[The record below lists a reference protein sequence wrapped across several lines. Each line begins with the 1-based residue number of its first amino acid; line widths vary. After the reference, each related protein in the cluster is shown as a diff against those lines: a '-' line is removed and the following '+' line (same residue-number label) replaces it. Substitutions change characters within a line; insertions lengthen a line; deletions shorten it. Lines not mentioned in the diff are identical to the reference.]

1 MNVRWEYSSFRR
13 RPIGPFHPAN
23 KSAIL
28 CVTRSG
34 VLRFLYQNPDNRW
47 AEISTD
53 LKTTAHS
60 DRILTHAAILPTP
73 GTKLPV
79 ALDVDRLTD
88 DLGGI
93 LVTTHSAYGRIS
105 LYRLQVTWTPNQWEP
120 QGRPPSNPNFPVP
133 AFRISQSK
141 IEHPSLIFTPNREQS
156 QSTGDAAPPP
166 HNPLYFLTRLEVIP
180 GQSENTPGSSSGPL
194 IMAVYSV
201 PAQTPA
207 QNQQQNTS
215 PSVIVRWQLETTT
228 LSLHPVFEEV
238 IARKANIQAKES
250 IALLVRG
257 KECAFTDT

>member
-1 MNVRWEYSSFRR
+1 M
-13 RPIGPFHPAN
+13 
-23 KSAIL
+23 
-28 CVTRSG
+28 TRSG

-257 KECAFTDT
+257 KGCAFTDT